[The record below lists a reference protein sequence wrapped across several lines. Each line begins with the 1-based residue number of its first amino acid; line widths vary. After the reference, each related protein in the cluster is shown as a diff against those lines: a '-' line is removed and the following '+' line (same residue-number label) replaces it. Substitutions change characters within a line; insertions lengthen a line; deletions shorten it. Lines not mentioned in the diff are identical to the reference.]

1 MKCMNVMQCNANPR
15 KTKKKQRQQRR
26 MITRSRAKK
35 HKDHVK
41 KTQLDRAFCIQ
52 KFLDATL
59 VLELISILEC

>member
-1 MKCMNVMQCNANPR
+1 MQCNANPR

-41 KTQLDRAFCIQ
+41 KTQLDRAFCTQ

-59 VLELISILEC
+59 ALELLFTWE